1 MNSRWNCKCSIKIS
15 MLLAGTFVLPLSPG
29 YAQITVPVVSEA
41 AAASRS
47 VAEADGDLQCTAL
60 QVSVPQINLPSLD
73 TTVTLTVQNNAAS
86 AITLVRPSLGFAVPS
101 APGKW
106 RDVTSAIYVE
116 PDVANSWFI
125 TPGQTVQLK
134 FKVQF
139 LHDTPQGKLRIQP
152 RVEYFLQTDNLFPE
166 LVQFSDK
173 PVSSVQGAEK
183 SGAAESETKELGQWQ
198 VENPAAAFNAS
209 ATLVKQD
216 VLPPGAASVVQL
228 AVQANRI
235 KGLINLRSPKA
246 PIRPN
251 AEYVSGLFY
260 KSDRTGWDSPINKG
274 AAVVEYHDRGAA
286 RAHEMHLFEI
296 PSWTWELARFKSGAK
311 TTQADMAVWNRGW
324 APAQSGQSWYSAA
337 FLVPRNKLRVLN
349 VVTTADMGTP
359 PANTTGETVLD
370 VSFPASSAVKTTAE
384 NAEATTSEAAK
395 EASVEGTPAQEA
407 NATESSPS
415 IIFLGDDRPKPGEGG
430 DWNGRY
436 GGKSFILPAM
446 QAPRDV
452 VGGRFLP
459 QRRWAQGKSGFAP
472 TAPVWTEKQGDF
484 FYEVL
489 TGDPNEQARH
499 WIPIN
504 DLTPKDPRALVN
516 PLEGGRRYSSWDDRG
531 EVRPFDG
538 TGPDLIV
545 NLEIPKG
552 LHRLTLYFIDWD
564 FWDKSRPRT
573 HRIFFSDGNKDEK
586 SGYLSSGY
594 ISDFGPGL
602 YKVYGVNGP
611 SKLRLRIQKDK
622 SVCAVLSGIFL
633 DDLELPDAASALPKR
648 GSGTLSA
655 PLQEAV
661 KSYTALREMSQQS
674 PEKFLLASDS
684 MKTLLRQAN
693 SALEAAGK
701 NANDEI
707 AVAEWLRWQSVSSLV
722 VAPWVREPAFARYL
736 ALRPPTTV
744 PQAKTQ
750 TEAFLA
756 QGRLGEAKQ
765 VAALWLQIAQQ
776 NEARQGTAPQRLP
789 NSARESIWE
798 LLEDFAARDA
808 DYAGT
813 LALQWV
819 RLLKAQNEK
828 PDVALAV
835 ADQMMGEARKASVG
849 ELPTRIGFRTAVA
862 LYDAVESV
870 YGSAGL
876 GDEGSYRRAE
886 AIAGRPDYLKSASRQ
901 GIIAYQDY
909 LKRWPNGEHAHMA
922 RFAIVYI
929 GCSLGGTKVP
939 EARTYSAMSAVAA
952 RELLAL
958 ADLNTG
964 KALGDVEAKNR
975 AQSPTEVGL
984 KEGAGINN
992 LTPISL
998 RENDTSLPPK
1008 SMMAYPSF
1016 EVAATEAAWRMGQYY
1031 MSIGDKE
1038 EAKAWFG
1045 ELVSRAP
1052 LSERGQQASEA
1063 LKGI

>member
-1 MNSRWNCKCSIKIS
+1 
-15 MLLAGTFVLPLSPG
+15 MLLAGTIVLPLSHA
-29 YAQITVPVVSEA
+29 YAQITAPAVFEA

-47 VAEADGDLQCTAL
+47 AAEADGDLQCTAL

-106 RDVTSAIYVE
+106 RDVTAAIYVE

-125 TPGQTVQLK
+125 SPGQTVQLK

-152 RVEYFLQTDNLFPE
+152 RVEYFLQTDNLLPE

-173 PVSSVQGAEK
+173 PVADKSVASGQGAEK
-183 SGAAESETKELGQWQ
+183 SGATEPKAKEPALWQ
-198 VENPAAAFNAS
+198 VENPAVAFNAS

-228 AVQANRI
+228 AVQSNRI
-235 KGLINLRSPKA
+235 KGLINLQSPKA
-246 PIRPN
+246 TIRPN
-251 AEYVSGLFY
+251 TEYVSGLFY

-311 TTQADMAVWNRGW
+311 ATQADMAVWNRGW

-337 FLVPRNKLRVLN
+337 FLVPQNKLRVLSA
-349 VVTTADMGTP
+349 VTAGGVPEPVNPPGTS
-359 PANTTGETVLD
+359 PATVTGETVLD
-370 VSFPASSAVKTTAE
+370 VSFPASAAVKTTTGT
-384 NAEATTSEAAK
+384 AEAAASEAAR
-395 EASVEGTPAQEA
+395 EASVEGMPAQEA
-407 NATESSPS
+407 NAVEASPS
-415 IIFLGDDRPKPGEGG
+415 IVFQGDDRPKPGEGG
-430 DWNGRY
+430 DWIGRY

-459 QRRWAQGKSGFAP
+459 QRRWAQGQSGFAP

-484 FYEVL
+484 CYEVL

-602 YKVYGVNGP
+602 YKIYGVNGP

-633 DDLELPDAASALPKR
+633 DDLELPDAASVLPKR

-655 PLQEAV
+655 SLQEAV
-661 KSYTALREMSQQS
+661 KGYTALRGLSQQS

-684 MKTLLRQAN
+684 MKTVLRQAN

-744 PQAKTQ
+744 SQAKTQ
-750 TEAFLA
+750 TEGFLA

-835 ADQMMGEARKASVG
+835 ADQMMEEARKTSVG
-849 ELPTRIGFRTAVA
+849 ELPTRIGFRTAAA
-862 LYDAVESV
+862 LYDAVETA
-870 YGSAGL
+870 YGIAGL
-876 GDEGSYRRAE
+876 GDDGSYKRAE
-886 AIAGRPDYLKSASRQ
+886 AIAEGPGYLKSASRQ
-901 GIIAYQDY
+901 GLMAYHDY
-909 LKRWPNGEHAHMA
+909 LKRWPNGQHAHMA

-929 GCSLGGTKVP
+929 GCSLGGAKVP

-958 ADLNTG
+958 ADLNAG
-964 KALGDVEAKNR
+964 KVSGDVEAKNR

-984 KEGAGINN
+984 KEGVGENS
-992 LTPISL
+992 LTPIPL
-998 RENDTSLPPK
+998 RENGTPLTSKNMLEHPP
-1008 SMMAYPSF
+1008 F

-1038 EAKAWFG
+1038 EAKEWFG